1 MENFL
6 DFEMNVLQTGDVIE
20 ATVVALEDTVA
31 YLDVNFVTEAALS
44 LNDYSL
50 TPPTSFQ
57 GVLAVGDTVQVKV
70 VYVKDEEVRVS
81 RRDFERQAQLDALA
95 TLAENNT
102 EFDITITRAIK
113 GGVIGTVN
121 GTDVFV
127 PASQLS
133 LERIEDLTSV
143 VGKTFKAVFIE
154 FEPAKKKM
162 VASVRKVMAIA
173 RTAAKKAVFELITLG
188 ETVEATVTEFVSGK
202 GVRVLVGSVEGWLPI
217 SEVAHTRTMHVEK
230 VFTIGQVITVKVTEL
245 DTKRFQIT
253 VSAKALVESPWT
265 VAMKTF
271 KVGDV
276 VEGTVAR
283 MADFGAFVTLMEGV
297 DGLIHTSEASY
308 DKRQTVFDLVEAGQH
323 VQVKVIRIDEKK
335 KQIALSIKQLEQ
347 DPWEVALEKLT
358 RGQIVTGKVH
368 TLQEKIAFVTVLPYV
383 DGILFDRELTEK
395 PVNQMSDYLSE
406 GQEIEVMIKD
416 INKDRKRIVL
426 SVVQIALDAEKAAFD
441 AYKAQA
447 AAEQQ
452 AATPANPF
460 AEALAGL
467 KK

>member
-1 MENFL
+1 M
-6 DFEMNVLQTGDVIE
+6 
-20 ATVVALEDTVA
+20 
-31 YLDVNFVTEAALS
+31 
-44 LNDYSL
+44 
-50 TPPTSFQ
+50 
-57 GVLAVGDTVQVKV
+57 
-70 VYVKDEEVRVS
+70 
-81 RRDFERQAQLDALA
+81 
-95 TLAENNT
+95 
-102 EFDITITRAIK
+102 
-113 GGVIGTVN
+113 
-121 GTDVFV
+121 
-127 PASQLS
+127 
-133 LERIEDLTSV
+133 
-143 VGKTFKAVFIE
+143 
-154 FEPAKKKM
+154 
-162 VASVRKVMAIA
+162 
-173 RTAAKKAVFELITLG
+173 
-188 ETVEATVTEFVSGK
+188 
-202 GVRVLVGSVEGWLPI
+202 
-217 SEVAHTRTMHVEK
+217 
-230 VFTIGQVITVKVTEL
+230 
-245 DTKRFQIT
+245 
-253 VSAKALVESPWT
+253 
-265 VAMKTF
+265 
-271 KVGDV
+271 
-276 VEGTVAR
+276 
-283 MADFGAFVTLMEGV
+283 
-297 DGLIHTSEASY
+297 
-308 DKRQTVFDLVEAGQH
+308 
-323 VQVKVIRIDEKK
+323 KVIRIDEKK